1 MTDNIDKCCDS
12 RGKEYLAETFMEIAH
27 TMGVNTVDEAVKAF
41 RDILSKMQLGKP
53 HSKNREA
60 DIELLAT
67 SVSPFRLKNNPV
79 ELSLEA
85 MRNIYD
91 AIIA

>member
-1 MTDNIDKCCDS
+1 
-12 RGKEYLAETFMEIAH
+12 
-27 TMGVNTVDEAVKAF
+27 
-41 RDILSKMQLGKP
+41 MQLGKP